1 MVGTSS
7 SMARTKP
14 AQAPWSTP
22 CTTAK
27 RPNHWKYSG
36 GNARC
41 MPLQP
46 PARESRIGSAV
57 MQVTSGRVIVA
68 HSETGHHHA
77 IDDGAVRYFSEPGS
91 PTLTYLAIDGQFAD
105 VVHHRPYDTHETLR
119 LTKGLWEV
127 RRQREW
133 SPEGWRVVS
142 D

>member
-1 MVGTSS
+1 MIEINT
-7 SMARTKP
+7 MA
-14 AQAPWSTP
+14 AQGDVLF
-22 CTTAK
+22 
-27 RPNHWKYSG
+27 RRI
-36 GNARC
+36 ARL
-41 MPLQP
+41 P
-46 PARESRIGSAV
+46 SSAV